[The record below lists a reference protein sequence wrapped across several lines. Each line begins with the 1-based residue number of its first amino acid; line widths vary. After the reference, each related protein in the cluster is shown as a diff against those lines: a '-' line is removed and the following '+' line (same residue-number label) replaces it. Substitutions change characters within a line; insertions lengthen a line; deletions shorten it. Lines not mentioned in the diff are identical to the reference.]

1 MGKDSWDPEVQLF
14 MPLFEVR
21 REEVGWGCG
30 DKAKADLGEP
40 AVRSAGNP
48 ELEAGG
54 WAALEGA
61 RQPGLCLLMF
71 LYYFFLGTFK
81 EKEHFI
87 SITTEL
93 LNEDTRN
100 FFPLPKGL
108 PQF

>member
-1 MGKDSWDPEVQLF
+1 MGL
-14 MPLFEVR
+14 R
-21 REEVGWGCG
+21 GRG

-40 AVRSAGNP
+40 AVRS
-48 ELEAGG
+48 GG
-54 WAALEGA
+54 IRSWRLG
-61 RQPGLCLLMF
+61 GCLLMF

-93 LNEDTRN
+93 LNEDKRN
-100 FFPLPKGL
+100 FFPLTKGL